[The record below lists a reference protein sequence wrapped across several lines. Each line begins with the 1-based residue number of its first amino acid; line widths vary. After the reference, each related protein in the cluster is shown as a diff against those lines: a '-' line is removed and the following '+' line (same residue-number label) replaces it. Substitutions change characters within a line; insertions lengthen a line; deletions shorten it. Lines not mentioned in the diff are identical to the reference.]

1 MIEGRLMTGSDNR
14 FILTFPDGAA
24 REFTLD
30 RKQAILGRSSACD
43 IVLHDARVSRTH
55 ARLARDEQGW
65 TITDLGSTNG
75 LIVNGIAVTQARLSE
90 QDIVQMGD
98 SRLRYAPGAAEP
110 APATRLIETV
120 QDLTV
125 TLSQAVLPIEVNEA
139 DAPRLAVYTHDRT
152 WELPV
157 TQDYVHIG
165 RDATNDI
172 TIPAPNVSRTHAR
185 IERRGDACLVRDLDS
200 TNGTWLQ
207 GRRIDEHLLHNGDT
221 LRIGDAQVVFK
232 AGPEDMTL
240 VEEIAPRAAGQ
251 RRPVVFVPGIMG
263 SELWLGE
270 ERVWP
275 DVLKFFSNPD
285 LLRLPSKYQLEPRR
299 VVRQLVIVPN
309 LIELEQY
316 DPLIEYLQ
324 EALGYTLG
332 DDLLEFPYDWRLP
345 LEESALRLAQAIDEW
360 QVHPPITL
368 IAHSMGCL
376 VSRYY
381 VEQLGGKRKVDRLL
395 LMGGPHQGAPK
406 ALTSLLS
413 GPGLLPFGLLGDQMR
428 DLMGT
433 FPASYYLLPAYPC
446 VFDRSGQPL
455 DLLDDVAWLPDPH
468 RPLLNQARAF
478 RAKLGARS
486 SVPAVCIFGYDVKTI
501 TRIAVDRNQTGIWQK
516 VDLSSEPQGD
526 GDVPQYSTV
535 LPGADVH
542 PVRQHHGAL
551 YVDSDVKMRLQIE
564 LAWR

>member
-120 QDLTV
+120 QDLTL
-125 TLSQAVLPIEVNEA
+125 TLSHAVMPIEVNEA

-263 SELWLGE
+263 SNCGWEGASGPTCSSFSATRTCCACPASTNLSRGVVPTGDRAQPDRTGAVRSADRIPAGSLGLHPGRRPA
-270 ERVWP
+270 RVP
-275 DVLKFFSNPD
+275 
-285 LLRLPSKYQLEPRR
+285 
-299 VVRQLVIVPN
+299 
-309 LIELEQY
+309 
-316 DPLIEYLQ
+316 
-324 EALGYTLG
+324 
-332 DDLLEFPYDWRLP
+332 
-345 LEESALRLAQAIDEW
+345 LRLAAAARRERCGWPSHRQW
-360 QVHPPITL
+360 QVNRR
-368 IAHSMGCL
+368 
-376 VSRYY
+376 SR
-381 VEQLGGKRKVDRLL
+381 
-395 LMGGPHQGAPK
+395 
-406 ALTSLLS
+406 
-413 GPGLLPFGLLGDQMR
+413 
-428 DLMGT
+428 
-433 FPASYYLLPAYPC
+433 
-446 VFDRSGQPL
+446 
-455 DLLDDVAWLPDPH
+455 
-468 RPLLNQARAF
+468 
-478 RAKLGARS
+478 
-486 SVPAVCIFGYDVKTI
+486 
-501 TRIAVDRNQTGIWQK
+501 
-516 VDLSSEPQGD
+516 
-526 GDVPQYSTV
+526 
-535 LPGADVH
+535 
-542 PVRQHHGAL
+542 
-551 YVDSDVKMRLQIE
+551 
-564 LAWR
+564 